1 MAWKSVKNKG
11 KVAWKNVKSL
21 KNNHVMYKRKIEAV
35 LEAWKNEPKRKPLVV
50 KGVRQCGKT
59 SSVKQFAYANYEH
72 VVYMDFREDPALV
85 SLFNNSLK
93 VDYLTMTISAALPD
107 AEFVSGKTCLIL
119 DEIQDCPRARGALK
133 FLCLDGRYDVIC
145 TGSLLGVNGY
155 KTKEQEQQEQQAS
168 IPVGFETIVEMYPMD
183 FEEWLWANGIKSE
196 VDAYLRECLEK
207 EEPVGEGIHA
217 RMRQLML
224 EYAIVGGMPEAV
236 EAFLTTHNI
245 NHLRRVQRAI
255 VDEYKGDMVKYAR
268 MEDKPR
274 IRECFESIPRQ
285 LSKENK
291 KFQYS
296 VVRPGGRSKDYLGCL
311 QWIEDAG
318 IIHRCYNLVITELPL
333 DGNAMDEQFKVYM
346 TDTGLFVSMLGEE
359 TQLDILRGNLLS
371 YKGAIFEN
379 LMADLM
385 GKRGMK
391 MYYFHKESGLEIDF
405 VMRYK
410 DVCTLLECKAN
421 TGNAKSLQ
429 TVLKHPEKYHVYS
442 ALKFG
447 DYNVGRNGAL
457 LTLPF
462 YMWYLLW

>member
-1 MAWKSVKNKG
+1 MALKSVNDEE

-21 KNNHVMYKRKIEAV
+21 KNKHIMYKRKIEAV
-35 LEAWKNEPKRKPLVV
+35 LEAWKKEANHKPLVV

-85 SLFNNSLK
+85 ALFNNSLK
-93 VDYLTMTISAALPD
+93 VDYLTMTISAAIPE
-107 AEFVSGKTCLIL
+107 ARFVPGKTCLIL

-133 FLCLDGRYDVIC
+133 FFRLDGRYDVIC
-145 TGSLLGVNGY
+145 TGSLLGVSGY

-183 FEEWLWANGIKSE
+183 FEEWLWANGIKPE

-207 EEPVGEGIHA
+207 EEPVGDGIHQ

-224 EYAIVGGMPEAV
+224 EYTIVGGMPEAV
-236 EAFLTTHNI
+236 EKFLTTHDVNQ
-245 NHLRRVQRAI
+245 LKEVQHAI
-255 VDEYKGDMVKYAR
+255 LEEYKGDMVKYAR
-268 MEDKPR
+268 TEDKPR

-318 IIHRCYNLVITELPL
+318 IIHRCYNLEITELPL
-333 DGNAMDEQFKVYM
+333 AGNAIDDQFKVYM
-346 TDTGLFVSMLGEE
+346 GDTGLFIRMLDDD
-359 TQLDILRGNLLS
+359 TASDILRGNMLS

-410 DVCTLLECKAN
+410 DACTLVECKAN
-421 TGNAKSLQ
+421 TGNAKSTQ

>member
-1 MAWKSVKNKG
+1 MFR
-11 KVAWKNVKSL
+11 
-21 KNNHVMYKRKIEAV
+21 RKIEEE
-35 LEAWKNEPKRKPLVV
+35 LKAWKESAKRKPLVI

-59 SSVKQFAYANYEH
+59 SSVKEFAYANYEH
-72 VVYMDFREDPALV
+72 VVYMDFRENPSLI
-85 SLFNNSLK
+85 SLFNNSLN

-107 AEFVSGKTCLIL
+107 AEFVPGKTCLIL

-155 KTKEQEQQEQQAS
+155 KTKEQEEQEQQAS
-168 IPVGFETIVEMYPMD
+168 IPVGFEIIVEMFPMD
-183 FEEWLWANGIKSE
+183 FEEWLWANGIKPE

-207 EEPVGEGIHA
+207 EEPVGDGIHA
-217 RMRQLML
+217 RMRELWL
-224 EYAIVGGMPEAV
+224 EYTIVGGMPEAV
-236 EAFLTTHNI
+236 ETFLTTHNV
-245 NHLRRVQRAI
+245 NQLRRVQRAI

-268 MEDKPR
+268 TEDKPR

-318 IIHRCYNLVITELPL
+318 IIHRCHNLEITELPL
-333 DGNAMDEQFKVYM
+333 DGNAIDEQFKVYM

-359 TQLDILRGNLLS
+359 TQSDILRGNLLS

-391 MYYFHKESGLEIDF
+391 MYYYHKPDSIELDF

-410 DVCTLLECKAN
+410 DACTIVECKAR
-421 TGNAKSLQ
+421 TGNAKSMQ
-429 TVLKHPEKYHVYS
+429 TVLKHLEKYHVYS